1 LHAVTLE
8 EAREY
13 YSDADSAHG
22 FDHVLRVLALAG
34 RIGEVEGADAVVLRT
49 AALLHDI
56 GRAEEME
63 SGRSHAEA
71 GAERARLILSD
82 WPPAAADAVVHAIAA
97 HRFRDD
103 VVPETLEARV
113 LFDADKLDSIGAIG
127 VARAYAVAGL
137 RGQPLWGEV
146 QPGYAQAEH
155 PHELSGR
162 QGQASGHTPA
172 HEFTVKLSRI
182 KDILFTDTAKKIAE
196 DRDRFMGDFFARLER
211 EVRGEL

>member
-13 YSDADSAHG
+13 YSDADTAHG
-22 FDHVLRVLALAG
+22 FDHVLRVLALAE
-34 RIGEVEGADAVVLRT
+34 RIGALEGADPGIVRT

-56 GRAEEME
+56 GRPEEME

-71 GAERARLILSD
+71 GAEKARRVLSD
-82 WPPAAADAVVHAIAA
+82 WPPRLVDAVVHAIAA
-97 HRFRDD
+97 HRFRDE

-146 QPGYAQAEH
+146 RPGYMEAESS
-155 PHELSGR
+155 HELSER
-162 QGQASGHTPA
+162 QGQPSAHTPA
-172 HEFTVKLSRI
+172 HEFAVKLSRI
-182 KDILFTDTAKKIAE
+182 KDMLFTDTARRIAE
-196 DRDRFMGDFFARLER
+196 DRDRFMTDFFARLER